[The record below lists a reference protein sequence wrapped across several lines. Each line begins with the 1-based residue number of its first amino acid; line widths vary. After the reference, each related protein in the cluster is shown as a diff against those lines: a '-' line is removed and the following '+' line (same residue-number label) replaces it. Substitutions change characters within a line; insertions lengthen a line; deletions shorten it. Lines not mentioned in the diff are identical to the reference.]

1 MLVFDSMNSS
11 TSPAGTCWAALLY
24 GHFFRAAYSFNLSR
38 CGAKVRSALA
48 SEPKQ
53 AEGA

>member
-11 TSPAGTCWAALLY
+11 TSPAGTRWAALLY
-24 GHFFRAAYSFNLSR
+24 GHLFRAAYPFNVSP
-38 CGAKVRSALA
+38 CSGKVRSALA